1 MQVENRVHPE
11 LKTFFSAMEDLH
23 LTKENI
29 VQLRGAM
36 NEMLSGDEVK
46 MENVKISE
54 RFIASPN
61 GAPDVRIRIYEPVE
75 TYGAV
80 PAILYIHGGG
90 FIIGSIEMFD
100 ASCQMLVA
108 QLDCV
113 VVSVGYRLA
122 PEHPYPAGV
131 EDCYTALEWLAAN
144 ASELGIDLTRLAVH
158 GASAGGGLTA
168 AVSLLAR
175 DRKGPKIAFQMPL
188 YPMIDNR
195 CILPSN
201 DEITDARVWNG
212 PQNQR
217 AWEMYL
223 GPHYASEAPIY
234 AAPLHADDY
243 ANLPPTY
250 TFIGDLDPFRDETI
264 EYVARLTKAG
274 VPTEFHLYPGCF
286 HGFEH
291 MVPQVEISQRA
302 IANYMYAFKKAF
314 EKAASPTT

>member
-1 MQVENRVHPE
+1 MQLENRVHPE
-11 LKTFFSAMEDLH
+11 LTTFLSAMQELN
-23 LTKENI
+23 LTRENI
-29 VQLRGAM
+29 AESRSVM
-36 NEMLSGDEVK
+36 NEALGSEEVK
-46 MENVKISE
+46 MENVTTTE
-54 RFIASPN
+54 RYITSPN
-61 GAPDVRIRIYEPVE
+61 GAPDVRIRIYEPTE
-75 TYGAV
+75 KYGTL

-100 ASCQMLVA
+100 ASCQMLVS

-131 EDCYTALEWLAAN
+131 EDCYTALEWMAAN
-144 ASELGIDLTRLAVH
+144 ADELGIDVTRLAVH
-158 GASAGGGLTA
+158 GTSAGGGLTA
-168 AVSLLAR
+168 AVSLMAR

-195 CILPSN
+195 CILPSI
-201 DEITDARVWNG
+201 DEISDARVWNG
-212 PQNQR
+212 PQNHL

-223 GPHYASEAPIY
+223 GANYAEDAPIY
-234 AAPLHADDY
+234 AAPLHAEDY
-243 ANLPPTY
+243 SNLPPTY

-264 EYVARLTKAG
+264 EYIARLTKAG

-291 MVPQVEISQRA
+291 MVPQAEISQRA
-302 IANYMYAFKKAF
+302 IDNYMYAFKKAF

>member
-1 MQVENRVHPE
+1 MQLENRVHPE
-11 LKTFFSAMEDLH
+11 LTTFLSAMQELN
-23 LTKENI
+23 LTRENI
-29 VQLRGAM
+29 AESRSVM
-36 NEMLSGDEVK
+36 NEALDSEEVK
-46 MENVKISE
+46 MENVTTTERYIS
-54 RFIASPN
+54 SPN
-61 GAPDVRIRIYEPVE
+61 GAPDVRIRIYEPTE
-75 TYGAV
+75 KYGTL

-100 ASCQMLVA
+100 ASCQMLVS

-131 EDCYTALEWLAAN
+131 EDCYTALEWVAAN
-144 ASELGIDLTRLAVH
+144 ADELGIDLTRLAVH

-212 PQNQR
+212 PQNHQ

-223 GPHYASEAPIY
+223 GPNYAVDAPIY
-234 AAPLHADDY
+234 AAPLHAEDY
-243 ANLPPTY
+243 SNLPPTY

-264 EYVARLTKAG
+264 EYIARLTKAG

-291 MVPQVEISQRA
+291 MVPQAEISQRA
-302 IANYMYAFKKAF
+302 IENYMYAFKKAF

>member
-1 MQVENRVHPE
+1 MQLDKRVHPE
-11 LKTFFSAMEDLH
+11 LKTFLSAMPESYLSR
-23 LTKENI
+23 ENI
-29 VQLRGAM
+29 VESRLVM
-36 NEMLSGDEVK
+36 KNMHKNEVVTI
-46 MENVKISE
+46 ENVTVTE
-54 RFIASPN
+54 RFITGPSD
-61 GAPDVRIRIYEPVE
+61 APDVRIRIYEPTE
-75 TYGAV
+75 RHSLL

-90 FIIGSIEMFD
+90 FITGSIETYD
-100 ASCQMLVA
+100 TRCQMLVSH
-108 QLDCV
+108 LDCL

-144 ASELGIDLTRLAVH
+144 AAELDIDLSRLAVH
-158 GASAGGGLTA
+158 GTSAGGGLTA

-201 DEITDARVWNG
+201 DEIIDARVWNG
-212 PQNQR
+212 PQNHR

-223 GPHYASEAPIY
+223 GPHYADATAIY
-234 AAPLHADDY
+234 AAPLHAEDY
-243 ANLPPTY
+243 RNLPPTY

-264 EYVARLTKAG
+264 EYIARLTKAG

-286 HGFEH
+286 HGFEN
-291 MVPQVEISQRA
+291 MVPHAEISQLA
-302 IANYMYAFKKAF
+302 IENYMYAFKKAF
-314 EKAASPTT
+314 DKAASPTT

>member
-1 MQVENRVHPE
+1 MENQVHPE
-11 LKTFFSAMEDLH
+11 LTTFLSAMQELN
-23 LTKENI
+23 LTRENI
-29 VQLRGAM
+29 AESRSVM
-36 NEMLSGDEVK
+36 NEALGSEEVK
-46 MENVKISE
+46 MENVTTTE
-54 RFIASPN
+54 RFITSPN
-61 GAPDVRIRIYEPVE
+61 GAPDVRIRIYEPTE
-75 TYGAV
+75 KYGTL

-100 ASCQMLVA
+100 ASCQMLVS

-131 EDCYTALEWLAAN
+131 EDCYTALEWVAAN
-144 ASELGIDLTRLAVH
+144 ADELGIDVTRLAVH

-212 PQNQR
+212 PQNHL

-223 GPHYASEAPIY
+223 GPNYAVDAPIY
-234 AAPLHADDY
+234 AAPLHAEDY
-243 ANLPPTY
+243 SNLPPTY

-264 EYVARLTKAG
+264 EYIARLTKAG

-291 MVPQVEISQRA
+291 MVPQAEISQRA
-302 IANYMYAFKKAF
+302 IENYMHAFKKAF

>member
-1 MQVENRVHPE
+1 MQLENRVHPE
-11 LKTFFSAMEDLH
+11 LTTFLSAMQELN
-23 LTKENI
+23 LTRENI
-29 VQLRGAM
+29 AESRSVM
-36 NEMLSGDEVK
+36 NEALGSEEVK
-46 MENVKISE
+46 MENVTTTE
-54 RFIASPN
+54 RYITSPN
-61 GAPDVRIRIYEPVE
+61 GAPDVRIRIYEPTE
-75 TYGAV
+75 KYGTL

-100 ASCQMLVA
+100 ASCQMLVS

-131 EDCYTALEWLAAN
+131 EDCYTALEWVAAN
-144 ASELGIDLTRLAVH
+144 ADELGIDLTRLAVH

-168 AVSLLAR
+168 AVSLMAR
-175 DRKGPKIAFQMPL
+175 GRKGPKIAFQMPL

-195 CILPSN
+195 CTLPSN

-212 PQNQR
+212 PQNHL

-223 GPHYASEAPIY
+223 GANYAEDAPIY
-234 AAPLHADDY
+234 AAPLHAEDY
-243 ANLPPTY
+243 SNLPPTY

-264 EYVARLTKAG
+264 EYIARLTKAG

-291 MVPQVEISQRA
+291 MVPQAEISQRA
-302 IANYMYAFKKAF
+302 IENYMYAFKKAF